1 MSILIP
7 HTVRYKISLGA
18 QQKIPPIFKTVAWCF
33 IDDYG
38 RYVKIVRKYKIAI
51 QRNTRPRGDSSTYI
65 SFFIFQK

>member
-1 MSILIP
+1 M
-7 HTVRYKISLGA
+7 
-18 QQKIPPIFKTVAWCF
+18 AWYF

-65 SFFIFQK
+65 SFFPKNNSSSKCNANDMDNKP